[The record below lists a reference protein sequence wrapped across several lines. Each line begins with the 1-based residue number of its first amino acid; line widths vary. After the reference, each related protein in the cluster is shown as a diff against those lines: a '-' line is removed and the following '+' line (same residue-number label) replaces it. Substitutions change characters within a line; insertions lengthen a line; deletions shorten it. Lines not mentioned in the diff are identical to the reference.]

1 VVAPLHRFDPS
12 SPPLFDE
19 TLLQGHLVLGYTLFD
34 GGARGARVRR
44 AEAGAAAASEG
55 EREVRM
61 DLAVQ
66 VSAAY
71 LSVLSARELLEAS
84 EALSAALESELDR
97 IRQLLAE
104 GKAARVDLLRVQ
116 AALSRADA
124 SEISA
129 RTDRDVAL
137 GDLARIIG
145 RPAEEIRAGGL
156 SPLPRLGSAPV
167 NPQEALEAAQARSPT
182 LARTQRELAGA
193 EAGLNLA
200 RAEWLPRL
208 EAVGRFTNYGTWS
221 GNHTQE
227 WQAGVSLAFPIF
239 TGGARAGTRE
249 AARALVDEVTGRVR
263 MAELEVEAGVERGLA
278 AVAEASA
285 LSRALETAVEQ
296 SEEVARIEALA
307 LEAGAGVQTDFL
319 RAEAELFQTRASL
332 AQARNAEVL
341 ARIQLA
347 RIMGELSPRWIQEN
361 VEGDQ

>member
-71 LSVLSARELLEAS
+71 LSALSARELLEAS
-84 EALSAALESELDR
+84 EALSTALESELDR

-116 AALSRADA
+116 AALSRAEA

-129 RTDRDVAL
+129 RTDQDVAL
-137 GDLARIIG
+137 GDLARMIG
-145 RPAEEIRAGGL
+145 RPAEEVRAGGL
-156 SPLPRLGSAPV
+156 SPLRRLGSAPV
-167 NPQEALEAAQARSPT
+167 SPQEAFEAAQARSPT
-182 LARTQRELAGA
+182 LARTQRELSGA

-200 RAEWLPRL
+200 RADWLPRL
-208 EAVGRFTNYGTWS
+208 ETVGRFTNYGTWS

-227 WQAGVSLAFPIF
+227 WQAGVSLAFPLF

-249 AARALVDEVTGRVR
+249 AARALVDEVTERVR

-285 LSRALETAVEQ
+285 LSRAWETAVEQ

-307 LEAGAGVQTDFL
+307 LEAGVGVQTDFL